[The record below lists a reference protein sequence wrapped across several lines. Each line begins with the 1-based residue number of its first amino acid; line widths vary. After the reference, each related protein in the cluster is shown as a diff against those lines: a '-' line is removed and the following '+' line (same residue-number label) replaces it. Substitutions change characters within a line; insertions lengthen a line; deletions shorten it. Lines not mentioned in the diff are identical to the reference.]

1 MFYNFCRSL
10 FRFFFSVFCH
20 WEVKGLENIPR
31 EGPLLII
38 ANHISYWD
46 PVVVGSVMSRK
57 VYFMA
62 KAELFNYPVFGA
74 LIRSLGAFP
83 VSRKQVDRSSLKRA
97 LALLSEGKVVCIFPE
112 GTRNKKDDLLPFL
125 PGAAFIAR
133 KASVPIIP
141 IALQKKRRFWG
152 NKFFPHYI
160 VNIGRSF
167 IIEKEKQGDLK
178 EDADKMRAKVRG
190 LIDFSIN

>member
-1 MFYNFCRSL
+1 MFYKFCRSL
-10 FRFFFSVFCH
+10 FRFFFSVFCN
-20 WEVKGLENIPR
+20 WKVKGVENIPQ
-31 EGPLLII
+31 EGPLLVI

-46 PVVVGSVMSRK
+46 PVVIGSVISRK

-83 VSRKQVDRSSLKRA
+83 VSRKQIDRSSLKRA
-97 LALLSEGKVVCIFPE
+97 LALLGEGKVVCIFPE
-112 GTRNKKDDLLPFL
+112 GTRNKKGDLLPFL

-141 IALQKKRRFWG
+141 IALQKKRRPFG
-152 NKFFPHYI
+152 NRFFPHFF

-167 IIEKEKQGDLK
+167 IIEKEKQRDLK
-178 EDADKMRAKVRG
+178 DDADKMRAKVRA

>member
-1 MFYNFCRSL
+1 MN
-10 FRFFFSVFCH
+10 
-20 WEVKGLENIPR
+20 P
-31 EGPLLII
+31 
-38 ANHISYWD
+38 
-46 PVVVGSVMSRK
+46 GSVSYTHLD
-57 VYFMA
+57 VY
-62 KAELFNYPVFGA
+62 KRQVFGA

-83 VSRKQVDRSSLKRA
+83 VSRKQIDRSSLKRA
-97 LALLSEGKVVCIFPE
+97 LALLGEGKVVCIFPE
-112 GTRNKKDDLLPFL
+112 GTRNKKGDLLPFL

-141 IALQKKRRFWG
+141 IALQKKRRFFG
-152 NKFFPHYI
+152 NKFFPHFF

-178 EDADKMRAKVRG
+178 DDAGKMRVKVRS

>member
-1 MFYNFCRSL
+1 VFYKFCRSL
-10 FRFFFSVFCH
+10 FRFFFSVFCN
-20 WEVKGLENIPR
+20 WKVKGVENIPQ
-31 EGPLLII
+31 EGPLLVI

-46 PVVVGSVMSRK
+46 PVVIASVMNK
-57 VYFMA
+57 HVYFMA

-83 VSRKQVDRSSLKRA
+83 VSRKQIDRSSLKRA
-97 LALLSEGKVVCIFPE
+97 LALLGEGKVVCIFPE
-112 GTRNKKDDLLPFL
+112 GTRNKKGDLLPFL

-141 IALQKKRRFWG
+141 IALQKKRRPFG
-152 NKFFPHYI
+152 NRFFPHFF

-167 IIEKEKQGDLK
+167 IIEKEKQRDLK
-178 EDADKMRAKVRG
+178 DDADKMRAKVRA

>member
-1 MFYNFCRSL
+1 VFYKFCRSL
-10 FRFFFSVFCH
+10 FRFFFSVFCN
-20 WEVKGLENIPR
+20 WEVRGLENIPK
-31 EGPLLII
+31 EGPLLVI

-46 PVVVGSVMSRK
+46 PVVIASVMNK
-57 VYFMA
+57 HVYFMA

-83 VSRKQVDRSSLKRA
+83 VSRKQIDRSSLKRA
-97 LALLSEGKVVCIFPE
+97 LALLGEGKVVCIFPE
-112 GTRNKKDDLLPFL
+112 GTRNKKGDLLPFL

-141 IALQKKRRFWG
+141 IALQKKRRFFG
-152 NKFFPHYI
+152 NKFFPHFF

-178 EDADKMRAKVRG
+178 DDAGKMRVKVRS